1 MYICILMIQSLYSSA
16 DTLLFHTAITAFEI
30 RFVCDKC
37 F

>member
-1 MYICILMIQSLYSSA
+1 MYICILVIKSLYSSA
-16 DTLLFHTAITAFEI
+16 DILLFHTAINAFET